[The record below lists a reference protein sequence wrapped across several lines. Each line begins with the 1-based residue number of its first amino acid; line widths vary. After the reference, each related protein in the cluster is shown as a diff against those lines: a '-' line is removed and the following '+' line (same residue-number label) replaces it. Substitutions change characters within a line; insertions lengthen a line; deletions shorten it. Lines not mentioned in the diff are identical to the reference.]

1 VKANPPA
8 LVGISAPLTLCLSR
22 QNLPIVRTAHTE
34 ENLCARGAY
43 VLVDV
48 VGSRDITLLATGSEV
63 QMAIEAAKLLASVV
77 DTK

>member
-1 VKANPPA
+1 M
-8 LVGISAPLTLCLSR
+8 
-22 QNLPIVRTAHTE
+22 
-34 ENLCARGAY
+34 
-43 VLVDV
+43 VDV